1 MATAGQGQA
10 GQGQAGQG
18 HGRAHAGHPEHERH
32 DTKHDLPHEGP
43 IKTPK
48 QLIVTVLLAFVIPVV
63 AIMLLVNF
71 VAHEHRPG
79 AGSDGM
85 TPEAIAR
92 RIQPVGHVDIR
103 DASQPAA
110 LRSGEQVYT
119 AQCAACHATG
129 AAGAPKLGDAAAWAP
144 RIKQGFDALVQ
155 SALKGKGNMPPQAGG
170 EFSDVEIARSVAY
183 IANQAGA
190 KFTEPAAPQAT
201 AAAAPAAAASPAGGN
216 APANAAEA
224 AQVSQAAQAVAAA
237 VAAAPKQGATAQ
249 AAAVPAIYGQACQA
263 CHASG
268 VAGSPKLGDK
278 AAWAPRVAQGI
289 DALTASVV
297 KGKGAMPPRGG
308 SSATD
313 AELRRVVEYMVSQV
327 K

>member
-1 MATAGQGQA
+1 MGQA
-10 GQGQAGQG
+10 E
-18 HGRAHAGHPEHERH
+18 HGRH

-48 QLIVTVLLAFVIPVV
+48 QLVVTVLLAFVVPVI
-63 AIMLLVNF
+63 AIILLVNF

-110 LRSGEQVYT
+110 LRTGEQVYT

-129 AAGAPKLGDAAAWAP
+129 AAGAPKLGDAATWAP

-170 EFSDVEIARSVAY
+170 EFTDVEVARAVAY
-183 IANQAGA
+183 VANQGGA
-190 KFTEPAAPQAT
+190 KFAEPAAPQA
-201 AAAAPAAAASPAGGN
+201 AAAPAAGASPAGGN
-216 APANAAEA
+216 ANAGQA
-224 AQVSQAAQAVAAA
+224 AQAAQAVAAA
-237 VAAAPKQGATAQ
+237 LAAAPKQGEAAQ
-249 AAAVPAIYGQACQA
+249 AAAAPTLYTQACQA
-263 CHASG
+263 CHAAG
-268 VAGSPKLGDK
+268 VAGAPKLGDK
-278 AAWAPRVAQGI
+278 AAWAPRVAQGL
-289 DALTASVV
+289 DALTATVI

-308 SSATD
+308 TSASEAD
-313 AELRRVVEYMVSQV
+313 LRQVVDYMVKQV

>member
-1 MATAGQGQA
+1 MGLAGQGQA
-10 GQGQAGQG
+10 GQPD
-18 HGRAHAGHPEHERH
+18 HGRH

-63 AIMLLVNF
+63 AIILLVNF

-110 LRSGEQVYT
+110 LRTGEQVYS
-119 AQCAACHATG
+119 AQCTACHATG
-129 AAGAPKLGDAAAWAP
+129 AAGAPKVGDTAAWAP
-144 RIKQGFDALVQ
+144 RLKQGFDTLVQ
-155 SALKGKGNMPPQAGG
+155 TALKGKGNMPAQGG
-170 EFSDVEIARSVAY
+170 GDFSDVEVARAVAHLG
-183 IANQAGA
+183 NQAGA
-190 KFTEPAAPQAT
+190 KFTEPAQ
-201 AAAAPAAAASPAGGN
+201 AAAPAAAASSAGGS
-216 APANAAEA
+216 APANAA
-224 AQVSQAAQAVAAA
+224 QAAQAAQSAQAA
-237 VAAAPKQGATAQ
+237 VAAAPKQGQTAQ
-249 AAAVPAIYGQACQA
+249 TAAEPTVYAQACQV
-263 CHASG
+263 CHLAG
-268 VAGSPKLGDK
+268 VAGAPKLGDQ
-278 AAWAPRVAQGI
+278 AAWAPRAAQGV
-289 DALTASVV
+289 DALTASVI

-313 AELRRVVEYMVSQV
+313 TQLRQVVEYMVNQV